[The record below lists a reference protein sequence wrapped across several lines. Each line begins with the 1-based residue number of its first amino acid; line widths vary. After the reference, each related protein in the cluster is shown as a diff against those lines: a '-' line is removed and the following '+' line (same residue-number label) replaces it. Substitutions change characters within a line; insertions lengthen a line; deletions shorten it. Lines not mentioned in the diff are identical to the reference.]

1 VGAKD
6 LYWQKVEG
14 KWRMQMCAL
23 GQGMVDW
30 PDVLGQV
37 AAAAFTGPISLHI
50 EYKPSD
56 VREAIARDFTA
67 LKKLAETADSKEQS

>member
-1 VGAKD
+1 
-6 LYWQKVEG
+6 
-14 KWRMQMCAL
+14 
-23 GQGMVDW
+23 MVDW